1 MQVQSEQNISKLNPT
16 TDKTDHAPQPNGIH
30 PKLTFNIFKVS
41 QSPHKQKKR
50 QKYMVI
56 SIEAEKTFDK
66 IQYLFRTK
74 ILTKVGIKGIYLNI
88 IKSHL

>member
-1 MQVQSEQNISKLNPT
+1 MN
-16 TDKTDHAPQPNGIH
+16 
-30 PKLTFNIFKVS
+30 

-50 QKYMVI
+50 QKYMII

-66 IQYLFRTK
+66 IQYPFRTK